1 MKTSEKTD
9 NITDAETRLGTWLS
23 SSRVC
28 AFKPYVT
35 LLLREERPGNCDS
48 PTKGPI
54 QRVGSVTLLIQAWV
68 IPEGR
73 GSRCGGGT
81 SNRYSVNRG
90 QTNEGDG
97 EFNT

>member
-1 MKTSEKTD
+1 MKVVKTSEKTD

-28 AFKPYVT
+28 AFKPHVT

-48 PTKGPI
+48 PLKRLI
-54 QRVGSVTLLIQAWV
+54 QGVGSVSFLTQAWV
-68 IPEGR
+68 IPKGR

-90 QTNEGDG
+90 
-97 EFNT
+97 